1 MNEEVTI
8 DSAEETITLK
18 QYDWISVKT
27 AAIQLTLFDDEVY
40 SVTLI
45 IFVNEEFPLILET
58 NICCSNEECAILQG
72 YEMISNLADSISD
85 SIFVFDENGDELG
98 DLSLSD
104 YLEIDE
110 DVE

>member
-8 DSAEETITLK
+8 DSAQETITLK

-40 SVTLI
+40 NVSLI

-58 NICCSNEECAILQG
+58 NIYCSDEECAILQG
-72 YEMISNLADSISD
+72 YGMITNLADSIFDCIS
-85 SIFVFDENGDELG
+85 VFDENGDELE
-98 DLSLSD
+98 DLSLND
-104 YLEIDE
+104 YLEMDE
-110 DVE
+110 DIE